1 MLSDYQ
7 GKKFANVMQ
16 NLKTPIF
23 NQFLNELQEGL
34 VTVRINLNQ
43 DIW

>member
-16 NLKTPIF
+16 DSKTPIF
-23 NQFLNELQEGL
+23 NQFLNGHQESL
-34 VTVRINLNQ
+34 VTVNINLNQ
-43 DIW
+43 DI